1 MNNMKQYKIRIL
13 HPNAVTRLK
22 LQPVMHGL
30 AGILFMLNGIG
41 VYNSPHPNWAMA
53 IFFIV
58 LGFGSLLFPFL
69 MRRLNN
75 IQSANSLARLVQAFV
90 SFTGC
95 LYFLSHLQPLIGVL
109 LFLTGIAS
117 AYIGWAEYK
126 IFQPC
131 FVKID
136 MMGVILPT
144 TFSER
149 LIGWN
154 QLNNVILRNDL
165 LTIDFKNNKVLQLE
179 VLDETGTATAEE
191 MNAFFKS
198 RL

>member
-1 MNNMKQYKIRIL
+1 MKQYKIRIL

-30 AGILFMLNGIG
+30 TGILFLLNGIG
-41 VYNSPHPNWAMA
+41 IYNSPTPNWAMA
-53 IFFIV
+53 IFFIL
-58 LGFGSLLFPFL
+58 LGFGSLLFPFV
-69 MRRLNN
+69 MRRFSNLQAANSFARM
-75 IQSANSLARLVQAFV
+75 IQSFV
-90 SFTGC
+90 SLTGC
-95 LYFLSHLQPLIGVL
+95 LYFLSHMQPLIGVL
-109 LFLTGIAS
+109 LFCTGIAS

-131 FVKID
+131 YVKMD
-136 MMGVILPT
+136 MMGVTLPT

-149 LIGWN
+149 LVGWN
-154 QLNNVILRNDL
+154 QLNNVVLRNDL
-165 LTIDFKNNKVLQLE
+165 LTIDYKNNKVLQLE
-179 VLDETGTATAEE
+179 VLDETGAVTAEE